1 MQKKVAKLGQLFTIF
16 FRIGLFT
23 FGGGFAMIPLI
34 RRELVDKQGWIDE
47 ERFIDA
53 ISVTQIVPGAVAI
66 NLSIF
71 FGYRLL
77 GLAGAVVAAFAVAL
91 PSFLII
97 LGFAAFFNNFS
108 GHPLVDRIFMG
119 IRPAIVALI
128 LYGGYQLSKSVKW
141 TGSLVLTTVLALL
154 ATSFFNI
161 SPVLII
167 LLVLLI
173 TFINHLFRFG
183 RIIPAEDRQKPVK
196 EGRDAESIA

>member
-1 MQKKVAKLGQLFTIF
+1 MQKKAAKLVKLFTIF

-34 RRELVDKQGWIDE
+34 RREFVDKQGWIDE

-53 ISVTQIVPGAVAI
+53 ISVTQTVPGAVAI

-77 GLAGAVVAAFAVAL
+77 GLAGAFTAAFAVAL

-97 LGFAAFFNNFS
+97 LGIAAFFNNFS
-108 GHPLVDRIFMG
+108 GHPLIDNILRG

-141 TGSLVLTTVLALL
+141 TGSLVMTTVLALM
-154 ATSFFNI
+154 AVSQI
-161 SPVLII
+161 
-167 LLVLLI
+167 
-173 TFINHLFRFG
+173 G
-183 RIIPAEDRQKPVK
+183 RASCR
-196 EGRDAESIA
+196 EGV

>member
-1 MQKKVAKLGQLFTIF
+1 MQKKAAKLVKLFTIF

-34 RRELVDKQGWIDE
+34 RREFVDKQGWIDE

-53 ISVTQIVPGAVAI
+53 ISVTQTVPGAVAI

-77 GLAGAVVAAFAVAL
+77 GLAGAFTAAFAVAL

-97 LGFAAFFNNFS
+97 LGIAAFFNNFS
-108 GHPLVDRIFMG
+108 GHPLLDNIFRG

-141 TGSLVLTTVLALL
+141 TGSLVMTTVLALMAVSL
-154 ATSFFNI
+154 LNI
-161 SPVLII
+161 SPVII
-167 LLVLLI
+167 IFIVLLVSFISHLL
-173 TFINHLFRFG
+173 RAG
-183 RIIPAEDRQKPVK
+183 RIVLDEDRQKPVK
-196 EGRDAESIA
+196 EGQDV

>member
-1 MQKKVAKLGQLFTIF
+1 MQKKAAKLVKLFTIF

-34 RRELVDKQGWIDE
+34 RREFVDKQGWIDE

-53 ISVTQIVPGAVAI
+53 ISVTQTVPGAVAI

-77 GLAGAVVAAFAVAL
+77 GLAGAFTAAFAVAL

-97 LGFAAFFNNFS
+97 LGIAAFFNNFS
-108 GHPLVDRIFMG
+108 GHPLIDNIFRG

-141 TGSLVLTTVLALL
+141 TGSLVMTTVLALMAVSL
-154 ATSFFNI
+154 LNI
-161 SPVLII
+161 SPVII
-167 LLVLLI
+167 IFIVLLVSFISHLL
-173 TFINHLFRFG
+173 RAG
-183 RIIPAEDRQKPVK
+183 RIVLDEDRQKPVK
-196 EGRDAESIA
+196 EGQDV

>member
-1 MQKKVAKLGQLFTIF
+1 MRDKVVKLAKIFSIF

-53 ISVTQIVPGAVAI
+53 ILVTQTVPGAVAI

-77 GLAGAVVAAFAVAL
+77 ELAGAVVAAFAVAL

-97 LGFAAFFNNFS
+97 LGFASFFNNFA
-108 GHPLVDRIFMG
+108 GHSLVDNIFKG
-119 IRPAIVALI
+119 IRPAIVGLI
-128 LYGGYQLSKSVKW
+128 LYGGFQLSRSIKW
-141 TGSLVLTTVLALL
+141 TGSLVLITVLALL
-154 ATSFFNI
+154 ATSVLNI
-161 SPVLII
+161 SPVIII

-173 TFINHLFRFG
+173 TLIDHLLRG
-183 RIIPAEDRQKPVK
+183 RRIIPDKGIQVVK
-196 EGRDAESIA
+196 EGQDAENIA

>member
-1 MQKKVAKLGQLFTIF
+1 MQKKAAKLVKLFTIF

-34 RRELVDKQGWIDE
+34 RREFVDKQGWIDE

-53 ISVTQIVPGAVAI
+53 ISVTQTVPGAVAI

-77 GLAGAVVAAFAVAL
+77 GLAGAFTAAFAVAL

-97 LGFAAFFNNFS
+97 LGIAAFFNNFS
-108 GHPLVDRIFMG
+108 GHPLLDNILRG

-141 TGSLVLTTVLALL
+141 TGSLVMTTVLALMAVSL
-154 ATSFFNI
+154 LNI
-161 SPVLII
+161 SPVII
-167 LLVLLI
+167 IFIVLLVSFISHLL
-173 TFINHLFRFG
+173 RAG
-183 RIIPAEDRQKPVK
+183 RIVLDEDRQKPVK
-196 EGRDAESIA
+196 EGQDV

>member
-1 MQKKVAKLGQLFTIF
+1 MQKKAAKLVKLFTIF

-34 RRELVDKQGWIDE
+34 RREFVDKQGWIDE

-53 ISVTQIVPGAVAI
+53 ISVTQTVPGAVAI

-77 GLAGAVVAAFAVAL
+77 GLAGAFTAAFAVAL

-97 LGFAAFFNNFS
+97 LGIAAFFNNFS
-108 GHPLVDRIFMG
+108 GHPLIDNIFRG

-141 TGSLVLTTVLALL
+141 TGSLVMTTVLALMAVSL
-154 ATSFFNI
+154 LNI
-161 SPVLII
+161 SPVII
-167 LLVLLI
+167 IFIVLLVSFISHLL
-173 TFINHLFRFG
+173 RAG
-183 RIIPAEDRQKPVK
+183 RLVLDEDRQKPVK
-196 EGRDAESIA
+196 EGQDV

>member
-1 MQKKVAKLGQLFTIF
+1 MRDKVVKLAKIFSIF

-23 FGGGFAMIPLI
+23 FGGGFAMIPMI

-53 ISVTQIVPGAVAI
+53 ILVTQTVPGAVAI

-97 LGFAAFFNNFS
+97 LGFAAFFNNFA
-108 GHPLVDRIFMG
+108 GHPLVDNIFKG
-119 IRPAIVALI
+119 IRPAIVGLI
-128 LYGGYQLSKSVKW
+128 LYGGFQLSRSIKW
-141 TGSLVLTTVLALL
+141 TGSLVLITVLALL
-154 ATSFFNI
+154 ATSVLNI
-161 SPVLII
+161 SPVIII

-173 TFINHLFRFG
+173 TLIDHLLRG
-183 RIIPAEDRQKPVK
+183 RRIIPDKGIQVVK
-196 EGRDAESIA
+196 EGQDDENIA

>member
-1 MQKKVAKLGQLFTIF
+1 MQKKAAKLVKLFTIF

-34 RRELVDKQGWIDE
+34 RREFVDKQGWIDE

-53 ISVTQIVPGAVAI
+53 ISVTQTVPGAVAI

-77 GLAGAVVAAFAVAL
+77 GLAGAFTAAFAVAL

-97 LGFAAFFNNFS
+97 LGIAAFFNNFS
-108 GHPLVDRIFMG
+108 GHPLIDNILRG

-141 TGSLVLTTVLALL
+141 TGSLVMTTVLALMAVSL
-154 ATSFFNI
+154 LNI
-161 SPVLII
+161 SPVII
-167 LLVLLI
+167 IFIVLLVSFISHLL
-173 TFINHLFRFG
+173 RAG
-183 RIIPAEDRQKPVK
+183 RIVLDEDRQKPVK
-196 EGRDAESIA
+196 EGQDV

>member
-1 MQKKVAKLGQLFTIF
+1 MQKKAAKLVKLFTIF

-34 RRELVDKQGWIDE
+34 RREFVDKQGWIDE

-53 ISVTQIVPGAVAI
+53 ISVTQTVPGAVAI

-77 GLAGAVVAAFAVAL
+77 GLAGAFTAAFAVAL

-97 LGFAAFFNNFS
+97 LGIAAFFNNFS
-108 GHPLVDRIFMG
+108 GHPLIDNILRG

-128 LYGGYQLSKSVKW
+128 LYGGDQLSKSVKW
-141 TGSLVLTTVLALL
+141 TGSLVMTTVLALMAVSL
-154 ATSFFNI
+154 LNI
-161 SPVLII
+161 SPVII
-167 LLVLLI
+167 IFIVLLVSFISHLL
-173 TFINHLFRFG
+173 RAG
-183 RIIPAEDRQKPVK
+183 RIVLDEDRQKPVK
-196 EGRDAESIA
+196 EGQDV